1 MEQHTIMSGDPMV
14 FGSPLSSTQK
24 RKCEGR
30 GFVGFGGNDS
40 SRCWCKLY
48 SDIQNYQNICKF
60 IYLGFF
66 VLFFTAISKTAKDFV
81 SLGSKLDKNELGIKM
96 WSLSLH
102 FDASYIWK
110 RTVFFLPNFP
120 WTSVS
125 PGSLTA
131 GILRQQVFFITEKK
145 KQKNPPHKNQ

>member
-1 MEQHTIMSGDPMV
+1 MSGDPMV

-110 RTVFFLPNFP
+110 RTVFFYQTFP
-120 WTSVS
+120 ELLCRLALW
-125 PGSLTA
+125 L
-131 GILRQQVFFITEKK
+131 LVFLDNRFSSSQKKRNKK
-145 KQKNPPHKNQ
+145 KPPTKTNKPF